1 MPVNSPRVEVRLPD
15 SRNDR
20 GDEGQDTELGDASE
34 PSYQSDHG
42 KHYFD
47 EERDP
52 SDMSET
58 GGDVYSDTLH
68 HSERETIYDSDHGTE
83 DVHSDYG
90 SEYSSSAESLVDA
103 ETLHGAE
110 STGEP
115 VGKSEG
121 GGSEGAHFHD
131 KQHQPS
137 GIIHNQ
143 QVLYAPNQVREAPP
157 ANQTPSLVINI
168 HQERNVHQHA
178 AASLTQS
185 HNRKDIS
192 NQNQRLED
200 DDTRHQQVTGVHPTN
215 VTCPQ
220 LNDQHELE
228 QVFPRQ
234 PHGVQDVSLQKMQGT
249 IEFPMAAV
257 PSSEPI
263 TTTGFDCPESN
274 FYEESEYSVDRHNE
288 AREMKA
294 YEEENHRSEI
304 AMRQAELESKRRE
317 LEEQRLAQMN
327 ADMDTG
333 VTKQRYAQEQQQAQ
347 RPTKPL
353 EGLES
358 NAEFAQSQE
367 FLSRLKERQ
376 RLDELAA
383 EEEAL
388 QLDAQHR
395 QTQEALM
402 LARAQSI
409 RDEEELEAARSEMEE
424 RQRQRAAANARQ
436 LAFDTAQLRQEY
448 QEEDISQQ
456 VPRTRLIGQQYH
468 DQRELAQDAQERNI
482 LAAQQQAEFEALQAL
497 KLQEEEQRMADEQA
511 QRDDELAARRAN
523 EQARQMQEESR
534 WEANRQREER
544 RQQELLEKNERKAVE
559 RQQRDQQ
566 RDNEREINRQRKEER
581 DARKNEERERD
592 QAARREKEERDAE
605 FQAAKMQ
612 DDMELKEKRAALKA
626 DKQEKEHGV
635 MKEIRARDIEL
646 RAAKESD
653 WIDHRAEESAQ
664 RHALESKRHEFRKEE
679 KVTKMSMEAERF
691 QNRADV
697 RSQEL
702 AHRKELTTLELETR
716 SQEKEAKRAMELQ
729 EVQANADLRLQETV
743 HRQEKGGIIQKAL
756 EDKANSGDMHEPED
770 DKLPKMP
777 LRQPHP
783 ADKRAHNDLTHHGPN
798 IGHGNAQP
806 EGHQGLPA
814 GSFPQGG
821 CVDYFHPVGYPG
833 YGPQG
838 GYPNQGSYGG
848 LPSSD
853 IQKKNKGNKS
863 KSKIGANKAEEK
875 PNGDTIV
882 KEPKLPVAISGG
894 SHTNK
899 QEDLHEAV
907 SKSEKGT
914 KSTTT
919 VSKIKVPGASVY
931 IKRTKVSDSSKTKDS
946 SRYRTRSVNESSQS
960 KSSYSQD
967 SNQLSVETEDLRKRD
982 QDEVKYKKKREVK
995 HEGHSEVEQKKKREV
1010 KFEEQS
1016 EIKYKTK
1023 QNASSSVKVSHSR
1036 STTSVDATNHY
1047 KPPSSD
1053 YPQDSVAVG
1062 NPGPHSTAAFNKE
1075 TNKSHSSPSD
1085 TKSSQSHKTI
1095 AKDERHPKPQDA
1107 ANIDG
1112 PPAGRTRESNVQASQ
1127 HVKTVTEQSSK
1138 SNSSSSLSKKI
1149 GVKRPDR
1156 PTQQFP
1162 SDLNPNASVAARPAD
1177 TDNRSRHTESEAV
1190 QHSPSGKM
1198 ESTNT
1203 HLPNGVS
1210 SKATQISTRKPE
1222 ADIPH
1227 LSHSNLKIEHMRST
1241 SITTTTEYL
1250 HSSSSSSTRGVN
1262 PVHPNSSDTST
1273 IAAQSSGGASQTDT
1287 LHTTSSHR
1295 TSTKHSQSASH
1306 HTSSEHSPSS
1316 SSHAKVE
1323 TQNLLS
1329 PSSHAKAET
1338 NHSPS
1343 LAGHT
1348 KADTQHLSSPTKDTQ
1363 HSSSSHVPKQPD
1375 TRGSIGSP
1383 SHAHNISHR
1392 GSSTSHNGPEIDSVR
1407 STNGKGRSGVI
1418 KTGHATGNDTTLW
1431 NSGRFGTPKTAGT
1444 HQGPLQTSCQST
1456 LQAPFQGPHQMPHHA
1471 PPQTPIQAS
1480 QGIPRQ
1486 THGQPVLRVADEA
1499 NARGV
1504 RRRPA
1509 SPHQTY
1515 NEPMMSVADKAHL
1528 QGIKAQPF
1536 QSSKDNPRNHK
1547 SVAGN
1552 DAKHAVPRTNIN
1564 NQGAKKTESFDYAN
1578 AYKSPT
1584 HSVNQ
1589 HTTGDPMSR
1598 TQSAGRKLQEVVLTN
1613 NPYATRVTEEE
1624 TGRGAEDKLKKKAAN
1639 SNNAAEDK
1647 GKGNRTGSL
1656 FKTGANKKPT
1666 EAENPQ
1672 SKAGKPEETDKQKP
1686 IEQQVAGEDKGKQGM
1701 MGSFFGT
1708 RADKNTVKAERREPS
1723 ATTVEGKVEK
1733 KLVEQP
1739 DNAAERSKRGRMAGL
1754 FQTASDKK
1762 PVGPDQPQP
1771 EATKKQGEHQAH
1783 PLAPQAPAVENIKQV
1798 VTGKPTAYP
1807 EHLSPKASDPKVP
1820 QAPRTQPKHTI
1831 LKASGKSPAFKQQSS
1846 SGEQSSQGIMGKLP
1860 AKPES
1865 LFQKTPDSKVGNAEK
1880 VRQKADNVEGENGNY
1895 AKDKKEN
1902 GLFGF
1907 RTKRT
1912 AQPVATD
1919 TKAGGERKIQ
1929 PPFEEVRSRQNTNVA
1944 HEAARGNHQ
1953 EAIPRK
1959 QQEQTHEGHSSGP
1972 NVNSHPLILNQQE
1985 RTHEKHLAVPNANL
1999 RLEIP
2004 KRQQVVSRTHTAAN
2018 NVNRLPQIPSQQQ
2031 STSTRLSVATNAN
2044 QHQGSPR
2051 LPGEDSRRIPTK
2063 DTPKVQGVERKAV
2076 KEPVQGKQ
2084 HQIPPSAH
2092 PSPISL
2098 KEAEK
2103 ARLKNVATQRKLQ
2116 EKADHDAQAAE
2127 KKRKDIADRLKTH
2140 VNTKDK
2146 NMQPNLPKLSD
2157 RRQRKEKPG
2166 YSDNQKRKKELSE
2179 SQDAEKKRLK
2189 DLSDH
2194 AKLVEKA
2201 KQAEAEAEHK
2211 RQQGIKD
2218 QHEACEKAERDK
2230 VAAEKKRVEEQQK
2243 AVRERVERDRKEA
2256 EKREK
2261 ERLKRVE
2268 KEKKE
2273 KLKKLEKEEKAK
2285 KAAAAKQPKGV
2296 VPVKKTGKKVV
2307 VMPKTSLKAPTGV
2320 GKKK

>member
-1053 YPQDSVAVG
+1053 YPQDSVARYEVF
-1062 NPGPHSTAAFNKE
+1062 A
-1075 TNKSHSSPSD
+1075 
-1085 TKSSQSHKTI
+1085 
-1095 AKDERHPKPQDA
+1095 
-1107 ANIDG
+1107 
-1112 PPAGRTRESNVQASQ
+1112 
-1127 HVKTVTEQSSK
+1127 
-1138 SNSSSSLSKKI
+1138 
-1149 GVKRPDR
+1149 
-1156 PTQQFP
+1156 
-1162 SDLNPNASVAARPAD
+1162 
-1177 TDNRSRHTESEAV
+1177 
-1190 QHSPSGKM
+1190 
-1198 ESTNT
+1198 
-1203 HLPNGVS
+1203 
-1210 SKATQISTRKPE
+1210 IS
-1222 ADIPH
+1222 
-1227 LSHSNLKIEHMRST
+1227 
-1241 SITTTTEYL
+1241 
-1250 HSSSSSSTRGVN
+1250 
-1262 PVHPNSSDTST
+1262 
-1273 IAAQSSGGASQTDT
+1273 
-1287 LHTTSSHR
+1287 
-1295 TSTKHSQSASH
+1295 
-1306 HTSSEHSPSS
+1306 
-1316 SSHAKVE
+1316 
-1323 TQNLLS
+1323 
-1329 PSSHAKAET
+1329 
-1338 NHSPS
+1338 
-1343 LAGHT
+1343 
-1348 KADTQHLSSPTKDTQ
+1348 
-1363 HSSSSHVPKQPD
+1363 
-1375 TRGSIGSP
+1375 
-1383 SHAHNISHR
+1383 
-1392 GSSTSHNGPEIDSVR
+1392 
-1407 STNGKGRSGVI
+1407 
-1418 KTGHATGNDTTLW
+1418 
-1431 NSGRFGTPKTAGT
+1431 
-1444 HQGPLQTSCQST
+1444 
-1456 LQAPFQGPHQMPHHA
+1456 
-1471 PPQTPIQAS
+1471 
-1480 QGIPRQ
+1480 
-1486 THGQPVLRVADEA
+1486 
-1499 NARGV
+1499 
-1504 RRRPA
+1504 
-1509 SPHQTY
+1509 
-1515 NEPMMSVADKAHL
+1515 
-1528 QGIKAQPF
+1528 
-1536 QSSKDNPRNHK
+1536 
-1547 SVAGN
+1547 
-1552 DAKHAVPRTNIN
+1552 
-1564 NQGAKKTESFDYAN
+1564 
-1578 AYKSPT
+1578 
-1584 HSVNQ
+1584 
-1589 HTTGDPMSR
+1589 
-1598 TQSAGRKLQEVVLTN
+1598 
-1613 NPYATRVTEEE
+1613 
-1624 TGRGAEDKLKKKAAN
+1624 
-1639 SNNAAEDK
+1639 
-1647 GKGNRTGSL
+1647 
-1656 FKTGANKKPT
+1656 
-1666 EAENPQ
+1666 
-1672 SKAGKPEETDKQKP
+1672 
-1686 IEQQVAGEDKGKQGM
+1686 
-1701 MGSFFGT
+1701 
-1708 RADKNTVKAERREPS
+1708 
-1723 ATTVEGKVEK
+1723 
-1733 KLVEQP
+1733 
-1739 DNAAERSKRGRMAGL
+1739 
-1754 FQTASDKK
+1754 
-1762 PVGPDQPQP
+1762 
-1771 EATKKQGEHQAH
+1771 
-1783 PLAPQAPAVENIKQV
+1783 
-1798 VTGKPTAYP
+1798 
-1807 EHLSPKASDPKVP
+1807 
-1820 QAPRTQPKHTI
+1820 
-1831 LKASGKSPAFKQQSS
+1831 
-1846 SGEQSSQGIMGKLP
+1846 
-1860 AKPES
+1860 
-1865 LFQKTPDSKVGNAEK
+1865 
-1880 VRQKADNVEGENGNY
+1880 
-1895 AKDKKEN
+1895 
-1902 GLFGF
+1902 
-1907 RTKRT
+1907 
-1912 AQPVATD
+1912 
-1919 TKAGGERKIQ
+1919 
-1929 PPFEEVRSRQNTNVA
+1929 
-1944 HEAARGNHQ
+1944 
-1953 EAIPRK
+1953 
-1959 QQEQTHEGHSSGP
+1959 
-1972 NVNSHPLILNQQE
+1972 
-1985 RTHEKHLAVPNANL
+1985 
-1999 RLEIP
+1999 
-2004 KRQQVVSRTHTAAN
+2004 
-2018 NVNRLPQIPSQQQ
+2018 
-2031 STSTRLSVATNAN
+2031 
-2044 QHQGSPR
+2044 
-2051 LPGEDSRRIPTK
+2051 
-2063 DTPKVQGVERKAV
+2063 
-2076 KEPVQGKQ
+2076 
-2084 HQIPPSAH
+2084 
-2092 PSPISL
+2092 
-2098 KEAEK
+2098 
-2103 ARLKNVATQRKLQ
+2103 
-2116 EKADHDAQAAE
+2116 
-2127 KKRKDIADRLKTH
+2127 
-2140 VNTKDK
+2140 
-2146 NMQPNLPKLSD
+2146 
-2157 RRQRKEKPG
+2157 
-2166 YSDNQKRKKELSE
+2166 
-2179 SQDAEKKRLK
+2179 
-2189 DLSDH
+2189 
-2194 AKLVEKA
+2194 
-2201 KQAEAEAEHK
+2201 
-2211 RQQGIKD
+2211 
-2218 QHEACEKAERDK
+2218 
-2230 VAAEKKRVEEQQK
+2230 
-2243 AVRERVERDRKEA
+2243 
-2256 EKREK
+2256 
-2261 ERLKRVE
+2261 
-2268 KEKKE
+2268 
-2273 KLKKLEKEEKAK
+2273 
-2285 KAAAAKQPKGV
+2285 
-2296 VPVKKTGKKVV
+2296 
-2307 VMPKTSLKAPTGV
+2307 
-2320 GKKK
+2320 